1 MTQRP
6 DLQASVDVMIALA
19 PSAATRNYRNYLL
32 LLKPLIRVLRP
43 TLKAIGLK
51 RILSNDPPV
60 RQATRLLCEWT
71 YVGAAFCRSFLMS
84 IAGFNRKSF
93 QLSMIP
99 IIDGHVPGGTS
110 IDTMV
115 QFAQNNA
122 AGQTFQAFD
131 YGAKENRRVY
141 GTSSP
146 RTYDLSQIIVPVHIF
161 FSKNDL
167 VVDYRDILWL
177 ATQLANVQ
185 SLNLAS
191 DSAFSHSDFLWGTN
205 VNEVIYNKMIPLLP
219 NP

>member
-1 MTQRP
+1 MKQCP
-6 DLQASVDVMIALA
+6 ADLNWNFDCS
-19 PSAATRNYRNYLL
+19 
-32 LLKPLIRVLRP
+32 
-43 TLKAIGLK
+43 
-51 RILSNDPPV
+51 
-60 RQATRLLCEWT
+60 

-219 NP
+219 NPWLDLICF